1 MNFHHLGIIV
11 HSISGFES
19 KMIYDKKIKEVFDPI
34 QVATLAYYSNY
45 GNTFL
50 ELIQPSNIKSPT
62 WNFLQ
67 NIKSFGYHHLCYELE
82 GLTELDEVVKQNRLI
97 QISDPV
103 PAILF
108 EGKDVVFYYTRNKM
122 IVEFI
127 LNYNS

>member
-11 HSISGFES
+11 HNISVFES
-19 KMIYDKKIKEVFDPI
+19 KMIYDQKINEVFDPI
-34 QVATLAYYSNY
+34 QIARLAYYSNF

-50 ELIQPSNIKSPT
+50 ELIQPLNSKSPT

-67 NIKSFGYHHLCYELE
+67 NVNSYGYHHLCYEIDSLI
-82 GLTELDEVVKQNRLI
+82 ELDEVVKKNRLI
-97 QISDPV
+97 PISEPV

-127 LNYNS
+127 INNNS